1 MIFRSHESAPHAA
14 RPRYNPPVTTPAAR
28 PIEGERAPDFTATQL
43 DGSQVSL
50 AQHRGRPVWLAF
62 FRWATCPLCNFRIH
76 QLLSVWDR
84 TFGASDLVMLGVF
97 QSPAAKL
104 EGLVERHKPPF
115 IPIPD
120 PEMTLY
126 QQYGLGMSMKGLL
139 GPQVRAAISG
149 ARAQGIPIVGPWE
162 GPALRTPADLL
173 IDRDGV
179 VRVSFYGENIADH
192 IPFERVSEFIATA

>member
-1 MIFRSHESAPHAA
+1 MAK
-14 RPRYNPPVTTPAAR
+14 PPER
-28 PIEGERAPDFTATQL
+28 PIEGELAPDFSATRL
-43 DGSQVSL
+43 DGSPVTL
-50 AQHRGRPVWLAF
+50 AEHRGRPVWLAF
-62 FRWATCPLCNFRIH
+62 FRWAQCPLCNFRIH

-84 TFGASDLVMLGVF
+84 MFGATDLTMLGVF

-120 PEMTLY
+120 PEMLLY
-126 QQYGLGMSMKGLL
+126 QQYGLGTSMKGLL

-149 ARAQGIPIVGPWE
+149 AREHKFPVVGPWE

-173 IDRDGV
+173 IDRDGI

-192 IPFERVSEFIATA
+192 IPFERVSEFVAHA

>member
-1 MIFRSHESAPHAA
+1 M
-14 RPRYNPPVTTPAAR
+14 TTPTR
-28 PIEGERAPDFTATQL
+28 PLEGEPAPNFTAAGL
-43 DGSQVSL
+43 DGAPVSL
-50 AQHRGRPVWLAF
+50 GEHRGRPVWLAF

-76 QLLSVWDR
+76 QLLSIWDR
-84 TFGASDLVMLGVF
+84 TFGGTDLVMLGVF

-120 PEMTLY
+120 PEMVLY
-126 QQYGLGMSMKGLL
+126 QQYGLGTSMKGLL
-139 GPQVRAAISG
+139 GSQVRAAIAG
-149 ARAQGIPIVGPWE
+149 AREQKIPIVGPWD

-173 IDRDGV
+173 IDRDGI

-192 IPFERVSEFIATA
+192 IPFERVSEFVATA